1 MSLIGRLGC
10 TFLVQ
15 HDLDD
20 GKTSALK
27 RMDTSF
33 PLEML
38 KPTSL

>member
-1 MSLIGRLGC
+1 MSLIGKLGC
-10 TFLVQ
+10 NFLAQ

-20 GKTSALK
+20 GKTSALE
-27 RMDTSF
+27 RMDASF